1 MAIQK
6 YFTLDYLIKYGYFD
20 FKKNK
25 NKTDI
30 CEMDLKYTSS
40 STIHKDIFNCNDLYN
55 SMSKII
61 DKVDLKN
68 NKKET
73 EPIIFSAYKN
83 IEERRIFKYPNI
95 YSYICLCKHIN
106 ENQEIYMDIL
116 KSSTKS
122 LSNEFYNKGYLHG
135 KILRY
140 KNRLGNRRIFKTD
153 IENFYPSIYTH
164 SIPWVLV
171 GKDKA
176 KRNKNKNDE
185 YYNQLDSLIQK
196 CQYGETHGI
205 PIGPFTSRLIS
216 EIYMCKVDE
225 ELTEFKYVRYVD
237 DFELAYNR
245 EEEQVEFY
253 NKLYKELRQLN
264 LKIKKDKNLIDIFP
278 FDVDENIDDYF
289 AYIKLSKQNYD
300 VLTVSKERRIIY
312 DFIDYAILKEKEG
325 KKGSLKL
332 LFKVF
337 TQAYEKKQLS
347 KDAWKGDVWKYLFNI
362 VLMRPQISNYFLDF
376 INVINEQAIWSYI
389 GKSIINMKDQVH
401 DNIIQYIELEYN
413 EELLAILSIIYKLE
427 IGYILNESIL
437 LEIIKTQDDF
447 NSIIAIE
454 IYLENNYTGWK
465 NLFDTIESKL
475 SNSHTWNNEFWLF
488 KYQLFYK
495 LKKEKKLEF
504 EEQYK
509 NYLYDKY
516 SRDKSRSEFFNPKY
530 LKNVES
536 PMIIHVQ
543 SKNDGNNLILSNFY
557 EQLLNENISFF
568 RYK

>member
-1 MAIQK
+1 MEIKK

-20 FKKNK
+20 FKKAK

-30 CEMDLKYTSS
+30 CEMDLKYTSTS
-40 STIHKDIFNCNDLYN
+40 IHKDIFNCNDLYN
-55 SMSKII
+55 SISKII
-61 DKVDLKN
+61 DKVELKN
-68 NKKET
+68 NNKET
-73 EPIIFSAYKN
+73 EPIIFSVYKN
-83 IEERRIFKYPNI
+83 DEERRIFKYPNI

-106 ENQEIYMDIL
+106 EYQEKYIDIL

-140 KNRLGNRRIFKTD
+140 KNRLGNRRIFRTD

-164 SIPWVLV
+164 SIPWVLE
-171 GKDKA
+171 GKEKA
-176 KRNKNKNDE
+176 KREKNEKDK
-185 YYNQLDSLIQK
+185 YYNQMDTLIQK

-205 PIGPFTSRLIS
+205 PTGPFTSRLIS

-225 ELTEFKYVRYVD
+225 KLSKFKYVRYVD
-237 DFELAYNR
+237 DFELAYSR
-245 EEEQVEFY
+245 ECEQIEFY
-253 NKLYKELRQLN
+253 NTLNKELNQLN

-278 FDVDENIDDYF
+278 FDVDENVDDYF
-289 AYIKLSKQNYD
+289 TYIKLFKQNYD
-300 VLTVSKERRIIY
+300 VLTISKERRIIY
-312 DFIDYAILKEKEG
+312 DFIDYSLIKEKKG

-332 LFKVF
+332 LFKALI
-337 TQAYEKKQLS
+337 QAYENNYLS
-347 KDAWKGDVWKYLFNI
+347 KDAWKGDIWKYLFNL
-362 VLMRPQISNYFLDF
+362 VLMRPQLYIYFLDF
-376 INVINEQAIWSYI
+376 IKVINEQDILSYI
-389 GKSIINMKDQVH
+389 GKSIMNMKEQVH
-401 DNIIQYIELEYN
+401 ENVKQYIELEYN
-413 EELLAILSIIYKLE
+413 EELLAILSIVYKLE
-427 IGYILNESIL
+427 IGYILDEPIL

-447 NSIIAIE
+447 NSITGIE
-454 IYLENNYTGWK
+454 IYLK
-465 NLFDTIESKL
+465 NKNIDWNKLFETIESKL
-475 SNSHTWNNEFWLF
+475 SNSYTWNNEFWLF

-495 LKKEKKLEF
+495 LKKEKKLKF

-516 SRDKSRSEFFNPKY
+516 SRDKSRSEFFNPEY
-530 LKNVES
+530 LKKVKS

-557 EQLLNENISFF
+557 EQLLKDDISFF